1 MKTNNIGHQKTSFR
15 YNFLKYVIVLL
26 AFYSWNTNIGTKRMY
41 PCNSCDKIY
50 ASPRTLQIHA
60 KKIHGISEKIQCTN
74 SHQCDICQKT
84 FRTPTYLKHH
94 ASIEHGVEG
103 DFGCKVCDKQ
113 FQISNIRST

>member
-1 MKTNNIGHQKTSFR
+1 M
-15 YNFLKYVIVLL
+15 
-26 AFYSWNTNIGTKRMY
+26 YS
-41 PCNSCDKIY
+41 CNSCEKSY
-50 ASPRTLQIHA
+50 ASPRSLQIHA
-60 KKIHGISEKIQCTN
+60 KESHGIREKLEYTN
-74 SHQCDICQKT
+74 SHKCTVCEMT